1 MTVIIGIITLA
12 FLSCTWPYVVLFMMK
27 VNNKVILQ
35 RIVTLMY
42 LNSLIN
48 PVLYIL
54 INKQVSKAIFRMFT
68 CQKQE
73 EGYELYNSF
82 VYLLLVLVLDQWKYE
97 E

>member
-1 MTVIIGIITLA
+1 MGTITLA
-12 FLSCTWPYVVLFMMK
+12 FLACTWPYAVVFMMK
-27 VNNKVILQ
+27 VHDKVILQ

-68 CQKQE
+68 CQRQE
-73 EGYELYNSF
+73 EG
-82 VYLLLVLVLDQWKYE
+82 
-97 E
+97 